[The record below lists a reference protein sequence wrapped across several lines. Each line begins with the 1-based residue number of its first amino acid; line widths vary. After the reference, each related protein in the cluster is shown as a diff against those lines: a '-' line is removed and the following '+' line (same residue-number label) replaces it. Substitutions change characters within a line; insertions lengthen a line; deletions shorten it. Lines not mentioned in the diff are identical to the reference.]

1 MNTTQTLKNTTATLR
16 DSANTLIGVARDTA
30 YAGLGVV
37 AMIEEEARDAF
48 DALVREGQQVDKG
61 NRRTVTAKAYA
72 EAEDE
77 LKEAEREVK
86 QAGRRAEVI
95 SKDFEARVVEVVG
108 TVLNKMNVP
117 TRDDIESLKKSV
129 DRLNKKAADLRLA

>member
-1 MNTTQTLKNTTATLR
+1 MNTTQTLKDTTATLR
-16 DSANTLIGVARDTA
+16 DSANTLVGVARDTV

-61 NRRTVTAKAYA
+61 RKNTLTAKAYA

-77 LKEAEREVK
+77 IKDAKREAK
-86 QAGRRAEVI
+86 QAGRRVEIV
-95 SKDFEARVVEVVG
+95 SKDFEERIVEIVG
-108 TVLNKMNVP
+108 TVLNKMNIP

-129 DRLNKKAADLRLA
+129 DRLNKKAAALRLS